1 MKQLKKKEAEKS
13 PLPVYLQSNMNGNL
27 DTSKQ
32 EERKAEASRNP
43 ALVQVHLPALSR
55 YMRRKFEA
63 RARQKNIQFQ
73 IETDAATEYICTR
86 GEGLYQMVENLI
98 SNALESTN
106 KGKVMLKIHLE
117 EGESE
122 TLAIAEVSDTG
133 GGLSPSD
140 QMYVRKLLESRNPEA
155 AFDDKRGG
163 MALLETRTIACN
175 MKGRLDFSSLVGS
188 GSAFWI
194 EIPIQKIEKSI
205 LEKDIRKNLKSG
217 YVIPEVLLVDDNA
230 VNLKLASALLSGAG
244 CVVNIATNG
253 EEALDRVKSG
263 FFHLILMD
271 IQMPL
276 MNGVE
281 AARAIKNLDLSYQ
294 PAIVAMTVLSGKEDK
309 MRFLEAGMDDY
320 IAKPVSGEKLLFKTR
335 YWSEKRAGTSVL
347 TSRQSRNKSTGPVL
361 ETQISTLEKN
371 FDMEVIRNLHHHLGE
386 EILIECLI
394 EFGSDT
400 QAMMKQMEMAF
411 LVRDEEAMRKL
422 AHTISGNAGTFGA
435 KRLFALA
442 KAMDNDLKINK
453 LAALCGEQIDELR
466 RAGEEFFESLFLLQT
481 NHEWKN

>member
-1 MKQLKKKEAEKS
+1 
-13 PLPVYLQSNMNGNL
+13 
-27 DTSKQ
+27 
-32 EERKAEASRNP
+32 
-43 ALVQVHLPALSR
+43 
-55 YMRRKFEA
+55 
-63 RARQKNIQFQ
+63 
-73 IETDAATEYICTR
+73 
-86 GEGLYQMVENLI
+86 
-98 SNALESTN
+98 
-106 KGKVMLKIHLE
+106 
-117 EGESE
+117 
-122 TLAIAEVSDTG
+122 
-133 GGLSPSD
+133 
-140 QMYVRKLLESRNPEA
+140 
-155 AFDDKRGG
+155 
-163 MALLETRTIACN
+163 
-175 MKGRLDFSSLVGS
+175 LVGS